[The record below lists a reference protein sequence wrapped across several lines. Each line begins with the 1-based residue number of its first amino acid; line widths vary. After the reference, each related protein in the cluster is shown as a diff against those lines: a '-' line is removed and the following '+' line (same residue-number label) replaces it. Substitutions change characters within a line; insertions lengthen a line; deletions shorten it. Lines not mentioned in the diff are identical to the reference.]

1 MGDHNE
7 SERNKNE
14 SEYKEPVYFIPGTDQ
29 GFINKCYHDRFID
42 LEKEILALTKRI
54 KALEGVLMQR
64 FAPDT
69 AGHPNDGGWFE

>member
-14 SEYKEPVYFIPGTDQ
+14 SESEMS
-29 GFINKCYHDRFID
+29 RS
-42 LEKEILALTKRI
+42 EILDRLYELDLAVCDNILSLQEEIKDILVRI
-54 KALEGVLMQR
+54 KALEGVFMRR

-69 AGHPNDGGWFE
+69 AEHPNDGGWFC

>member
-14 SEYKEPVYFIPGTDQ
+14 SEDVKE
-29 GFINKCYHDRFID
+29 CLDRIYD
-42 LEKEILALTKRI
+42 LEMETADLNRRI
-54 KALEGVLMQR
+54 KALEGVFMRR

-69 AGHPNDGGWFE
+69 AGHPNDGGWFC

>member
-1 MGDHNE
+1 MREHNE

-29 GFINKCYHDRFID
+29 DFINKRYHEQINH
-42 LEKEILALTKRI
+42 LEMEIVALTKRI